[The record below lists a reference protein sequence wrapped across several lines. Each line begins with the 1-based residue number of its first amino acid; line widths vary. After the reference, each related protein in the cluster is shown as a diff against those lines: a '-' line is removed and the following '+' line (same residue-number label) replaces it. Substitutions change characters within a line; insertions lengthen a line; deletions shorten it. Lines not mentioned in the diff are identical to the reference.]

1 MFNSQ
6 EEFQGMVNAGRIT
19 GLILS
24 ELKNKTDDADNIIKG
39 IEEKNGQI

>member
-24 ELKNKTDDADNIIKG
+24 ELKIKF
-39 IEEKNGQI
+39 